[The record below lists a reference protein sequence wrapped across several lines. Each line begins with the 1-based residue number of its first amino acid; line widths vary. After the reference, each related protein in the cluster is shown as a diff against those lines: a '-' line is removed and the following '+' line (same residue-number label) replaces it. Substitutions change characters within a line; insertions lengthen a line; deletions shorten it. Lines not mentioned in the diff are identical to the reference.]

1 MPTKSLIRTLVQPLP
16 LTLIGQGFGAGESN
30 AATPA
35 VVTRLFSPLTD
46 DVSYFTFSSPIVFG
60 TGNFNIKA
68 RPVLTNP
75 LTTQVIFG
83 YSGDFKNRLAIFA
96 AGDGSFRM
104 SDDVDLAIP
113 VGTFTPYAGK
123 RVLIETVRSGN
134 GISVYVNGNTTPVAT
149 SGIVGSTTLT
159 VDVLCDTGG
168 SQFTPDIMSDLEIDK
183 AGVPIVNSFIDDDL
197 ATTSLVA
204 NSLAPL
210 GPEELSNVAP
220 FTDLTGILDG
230 DVTTLSIVSNELQ
243 ATKTIAGASYAVYMK
258 TTLPA
263 GDYIFEVEARQSPSA
278 FVGPTGIEVYQFTA
292 PAGVLGVQ
300 LGFDNTGY
308 KRLAVPFSVVG
319 ADKEIWTVL
328 KQGNNNADNLK
339 EQYIKSWTL
348 KEVTGGNPILIATDI
363 TESPLYT
370 FTAPVTWDDGAGD
383 TFEDAS

>member
-1 MPTKSLIRTLVQPLP
+1 MAEGYELITEGYTAESPGYTVLSEGY
-16 LTLIGQGFGAGESN
+16 LIVG
-30 AATPA
+30 TDP
-35 VVTRLFSPLTD
+35 VVSRLFSPLTK

-83 YSGDFKNRLAIFA
+83 YSSDFKNRLAIFS

-123 RVLIETVRSGN
+123 RVLIETKRSGN

-168 SQFTPDIMSDLEIDK
+168 SKFTPDIMSDLEIDK
-183 AGVPIVNSFIDDDL
+183 AGVPIVNSLIDDDL

-220 FTDLTGILDG
+220 FTTTTGIFVG
-230 DVTTLSIVSNELQ
+230 TQSSLSIASEELRVL
-243 ATKTIAGASYAVYMK
+243 KAGAATYAIYMK

-278 FVGPTGIEVYQFTA
+278 FVGETGIEVYQFTA

-319 ADKEIWTVL
+319 TNKEIWTVL
-328 KQGNNNADNLK
+328 KQGNVIGDNAK
-339 EQYIKSWTL
+339 EQIVRSWAL
-348 KEVTGGNPILIATDI
+348 KEVTGGNPVLIATDI

-383 TFEDAS
+383 TFEDAV

>member
-1 MPTKSLIRTLVQPLP
+1 MAEGYELITEGYTAESPGYTVLSEGY
-16 LTLIGQGFGAGESN
+16 LIVG
-30 AATPA
+30 TDP
-35 VVTRLFSPLTD
+35 VVSRLFSPLTK

-83 YSGDFKNRLAIFA
+83 YSSDFKNRLAIFS

-123 RVLIETVRSGN
+123 RVLIETKRSGN

-149 SGIVGSTTLT
+149 SWIVGSTTLT

-168 SQFTPDIMSDLEIDK
+168 SKFTPDIMSDLEIDK
-183 AGVPIVNSFIDDDL
+183 AGVPIVNSLIDDDL

-220 FTDLTGILDG
+220 FTTTTGIFVG
-230 DVTTLSIVSNELQ
+230 TQSSLSIASEELRVL
-243 ATKTIAGASYAVYMK
+243 KAGAATYAIYMK

-278 FVGPTGIEVYQFTA
+278 FVGETGIEVYQFTA

-319 ADKEIWTVL
+319 TNKEIWTVL
-328 KQGNNNADNLK
+328 KQGNVIGDNAK
-339 EQYIKSWTL
+339 EQIVRSWAL
-348 KEVTGGNPILIATDI
+348 KEVTGGNPVLIATDI

-383 TFEDAS
+383 TFEDAV